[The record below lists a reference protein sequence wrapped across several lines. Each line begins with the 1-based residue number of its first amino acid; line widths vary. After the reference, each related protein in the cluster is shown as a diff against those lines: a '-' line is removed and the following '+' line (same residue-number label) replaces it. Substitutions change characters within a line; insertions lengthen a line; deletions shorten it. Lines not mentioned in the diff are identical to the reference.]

1 MGPNFGL
8 GLNRVALEKTR
19 TVTVAPMAVAE
30 RELWWSRYLEGLTK
44 QGVNGKVLPWY
55 RLRVEQLMGRYPGVH
70 SSVLK
75 ARDIEAYFSVIGG
88 YGLKPWQLVQSLE
101 AVQRFGVTCGCPWA
115 AEIDWGRWRQ
125 RWESGASD
133 SDIADT
139 QRGVLPEDATLRDFA
154 VQMRVAQLSLRT
166 EQTYIDWVL
175 RCCRFHALKTAGELE
190 ECHVGPFLQHL
201 VAERHV
207 APSTQRQALN
217 GLVAFFRE
225 TRGLSTVDAGA
236 YQTSDKPRQVPTVL
250 SIQEV
255 RAVLGKISH
264 PTLRLAATLLYGAGL
279 RLTEVIRLRV
289 KDLDFAHRIIVVI
302 DGKGGASRR
311 TPMPESTIEL
321 LEAQL
326 ATVRAGHLLDVD
338 RGFGL
343 ASLTPGM
350 ARKIGSGAAAITWQY
365 VFPALRLAI
374 DPLDGKMKRHHLDET
389 ILQKAVHRAVRDAG
403 IEKRASCHTFR
414 HSFATHLLEQG
425 YDIRSV
431 QDLLGHKD
439 VQTTMIYTHVLNRP
453 GLAVRSPADLL

>member
-1 MGPNFGL
+1 MIPL
-8 GLNRVALEKTR
+8 
-19 TVTVAPMAVAE
+19 AVSE
-30 RELWWSRYLEGLTK
+30 RDFWWDRYLQDLTR
-44 QGVNGKVLPWY
+44 QGVKTKFLTWY
-55 RLRVEQLMGRYPGVH
+55 RLRVEQLIARFPGVH
-70 SSVLK
+70 SSVLRV
-75 ARDIEAYFSVIGG
+75 RDIELHLTTIGG
-88 YGLKPWQLVQSLE
+88 YGLEPWQLLQTLD
-101 AVQRFGVTCGCPWA
+101 AIQRFGVACACPWA
-115 AEIDWGRWRQ
+115 AEIDWVTWRH
-125 RWESGASD
+125 RWENGATEKD
-133 SDIADT
+133 VDVI
-139 QRGVLPEDATLRDFA
+139 RHGVLPDDPTLRNFA
-154 VQMRVAQLSLRT
+154 VQMRVSQRSLRT
-166 EQTYIDWVL
+166 EQTYVDWVI
-175 RCCRFHALKTAGELE
+175 RCCRFHELKTPSELAE
-190 ECHVGPFLQHL
+190 HHIGPFLHYL

-225 TRGLSTVDAGA
+225 THGLSTVDVSAF
-236 YQTSDKPRQVPTVL
+236 QTSDRPRQVPTVL

-255 RAVLGKISH
+255 RVVLDNISN

-289 KDLDFAHRIIVVI
+289 QDLDFAHRIIVVI

-311 TPMPESTIEL
+311 TPMPEMVVEA
-321 LEAQL
+321 LEVQL
-326 ATVRAGHLLDVD
+326 ITVRAGHLLDVE
-338 RGFGL
+338 RGFGF

-350 ARKIGSGAAAITWQY
+350 ARKITNAAAAVSWQY

-389 ILQKAVHRAVRDAG
+389 LLQKAVRRAVHDSG

-431 QDLLGHKD
+431 QELLGHKD